1 VQADFHFGCCCRE
14 ILEFQRFE
22 SVSVSRAIGYFQ
34 SFRQTLGSI
43 AELPQLTLE
52 AAQMC
57 NLSVSL
63 FRKFVHYRLQI
74 SVAIIL
80 HIFAENFN
88 VTNAFPLAKPLH
100 NFFPFYVLIV
110 FSIYPILLDRS
121 DLRYPVSRPDPSRI
135 DDNQ

>member
-14 ILEFQRFE
+14 IIEFQRFE

-34 SFRQTLGSI
+34 SFRGTLGSI

-63 FRKFVHYRLQI
+63 FRKFVHYRFQI
-74 SVAIIL
+74 SVAIIC
-80 HIFAENFN
+80 HIFAENFKI
-88 VTNAFPLAKPLH
+88 TKESQLAKQL
-100 NFFPFYVLIV
+100 NIFNYIEK
-110 FSIYPILLDRS
+110 LLS
-121 DLRYPVSRPDPSRI
+121 ASTSCP
-135 DDNQ
+135 N